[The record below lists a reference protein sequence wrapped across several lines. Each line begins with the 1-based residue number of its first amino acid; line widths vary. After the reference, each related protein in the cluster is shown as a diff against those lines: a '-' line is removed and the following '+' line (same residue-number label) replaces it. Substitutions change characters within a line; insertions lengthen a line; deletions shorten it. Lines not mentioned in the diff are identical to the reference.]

1 MLSNKERCCRAATLK
16 CNFSGVLKIS
26 KQEVLLDEALL
37 AFVPVCVARDLLQNY
52 LTWFVRQA
60 HILSHKII
68 FIYTLLALLLLFL
81 LLGLRLTA
89 KLAKEILRT
98 LNCKVIQIISKGIFS
113 DYWGLSLTAML
124 A

>member
-1 MLSNKERCCRAATLK
+1 M
-16 CNFSGVLKIS
+16 
-26 KQEVLLDEALL
+26 
-37 AFVPVCVARDLLQNY
+37 
-52 LTWFVRQA
+52 RQA